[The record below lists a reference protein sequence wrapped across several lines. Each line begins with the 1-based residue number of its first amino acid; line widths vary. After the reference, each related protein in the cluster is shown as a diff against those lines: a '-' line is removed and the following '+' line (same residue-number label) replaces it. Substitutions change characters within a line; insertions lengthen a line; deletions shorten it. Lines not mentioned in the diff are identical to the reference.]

1 MHATRQP
8 NKLSTARW
16 CRCRQSCMCGARG
29 TTVFC
34 SSNDLSLDTFTP
46 NICAE
51 AMFQSVWRSAKLMVR
66 MWQPGGHSTVRHN
79 WVSQTHGVKVTHC
92 QSYKLLQFVGLWVP
106 CNRLSRVRSHIATP
120 YTLHQCFSTFSTSR
134 YPWPRSSYLTVPLQ
148 ENIYFFKLIYVL
160 IISYLRDITVYC
172 CWVSIYSLINDV
184 KMNVI

>member
-120 YTLHQCFSTFSTSR
+120 YTSVSQPFRRRGTLDLALHISR
-134 YPWPRSSYLTVPLQ
+134 YPFRKT
-148 ENIYFFKLIYVL
+148 
-160 IISYLRDITVYC
+160 
-172 CWVSIYSLINDV
+172 SIFLNWFTF
-184 KMNVI
+184 